1 MPQPVLPTAAVL
13 LLASLLTHTSAKATI
28 YNTLDAKAHGQW
40 QSLTLALGEERHY
53 RALEASSYSDSLF
66 SVNFTPGACEHPWLE
81 LRVDLGE
88 PQAENRVVNRVP
100 SDLRVDFDTIH
111 SGQAEFINERGDSGF
126 YVQFFLEG
134 KPLLLKE
141 MRRGETLR
149 LRLMR
154 AEDDPWFMTFSLSG
168 ASEAMERARR
178 QCLSDHD

>member
-1 MPQPVLPTAAVL
+1 
-13 LLASLLTHTSAKATI
+13 
-28 YNTLDAKAHGQW
+28 
-40 QSLTLALGEERHY
+40 
-53 RALEASSYSDSLF
+53 
-66 SVNFTPGACEHPWLE
+66 LE

-88 PQAENRVVNRVP
+88 RQAENRVVNRVP

-178 QCLSDHD
+178 QCL